1 MQSWLNGGKR
11 SHDLKRRENWEFHSE
26 SSGIMADLVQL
37 DYEGKSVGL
46 TPMNLSKT
54 TIARFFRVHEDG
66 LHLKIVK
73 NGKCEN
79 VWPLSNG
86 KFLLPTGRKN
96 AHVVAFPA
104 EDQDLQEDDDGDF
117 QGTFGAR
124 YVCTSFCVCDLFF
137 SSMFYFGTL

>member
-1 MQSWLNGGKR
+1 M
-11 SHDLKRRENWEFHSE
+11 
-26 SSGIMADLVQL
+26 
-37 DYEGKSVGL
+37 DYVGKSVGL

-54 TIARFFRVHEDG
+54 KTARFFRVHEDG

-86 KFLLPTGRKN
+86 KFLLPTGTKN
-96 AHVVAFPA
+96 AHVVAFPPA
-104 EDQDLQEDDDGDF
+104 EDQDLQEEEDDDF

-124 YVCTSFCVCDLFF
+124 YVCTFFCVCDLFF

>member
-11 SHDLKRRENWEFHSE
+11 SHDLKRRENWEFDSE

-46 TPMNLSKT
+46 TPMNLTKT

-79 VWPLSNG
+79 VWPLRQRQRQRQRQVFIANG
-86 KFLLPTGRKN
+86 NKK
-96 AHVVAFPA
+96 
-104 EDQDLQEDDDGDF
+104 
-117 QGTFGAR
+117 
-124 YVCTSFCVCDLFF
+124 CTC
-137 SSMFYFGTL
+137 G